1 MTQPGSRSDASAPAP
16 RAVVAVGGSA
26 GALVP
31 LVDLVSRLPADLDVA
46 VFVVMHTGDRT
57 PSKLPDILG
66 RATSFDVAPARDG
79 EPVVRGRVY
88 VAPPGR
94 HLMVWDGRIVLSAGP
109 RVNRHRPA
117 IDVTL
122 ASVANWATSHA
133 VAVVLSGVLDDGAVG
148 AALVTRAGGTVLVQ
162 DPESADFTSM
172 PKAALAANP
181 GARTAPGG
189 GLAALLTDTLAGLLR
204 TAGPLD
210 TDHQTEITE
219 STMSMPEVSMEDS
232 ADPGFLFSGETRL
245 SRLTCPDCSGTMA
258 EVDLDNIRYFRCH
271 VGHQFSPQTL
281 SAAQA
286 ETAERRLWSA
296 VASLEEQANVLRYL
310 AATLPLPADA
320 AANADEADQIA
331 RRAAA
336 LRERV
341 REWSNLPE
349 ADVSTT

>member
-1 MTQPGSRSDASAPAP
+1 MTQPGSRTADAP

-46 VFVVMHTGDRT
+46 FLVVMHTGDRT

-66 RATSFDVAPARDG
+66 RATAFGVASARDG
-79 EPVVRGRVY
+79 EAVVRGRVY

-94 HLMVWDGRIVLSAGP
+94 HLMVWDGKIVLSAGP

-148 AALVTRAGGTVLVQ
+148 AALVARAGGSVLVQ
-162 DPESADFTSM
+162 DPESADFSSM

-181 GARTAPGG
+181 GARTAPDDE
-189 GLAALLTDTLAGLLR
+189 LAALLTGTLTKLLL

-210 TDHQTEITE
+210 EGHRTETKESSMTD
-219 STMSMPEVSMEDS
+219 VSMEDS

-286 ETAERRLWSA
+286 ETAERRLWLA

-310 AATLPLPADA
+310 AATLSVPADA

-341 REWSNLPE
+341 RQWSDLPE
-349 ADVSTT
+349 TDVSRA